1 MRADFTSRKGLRFPN
16 GIPRVETKRGQ
27 VKGCVNEMSDNPADT
42 DIAAA
47 TTAHNSSL
55 YDRII
60 CALLRLRCDL
70 EEPCEECR
78 ILASQ
83 DADAV
88 IKALNLRT
96 DQVGT
101 LTRYVTEWIDNG

>member
-1 MRADFTSRKGLRFPN
+1 
-16 GIPRVETKRGQ
+16 
-27 VKGCVNEMSDNPADT
+27 MSDLRDRV
-42 DIAAA
+42 IK
-47 TTAHNSSL
+47 SL
-55 YDRII
+55 
-60 CALLRLRCDL
+60 LSVRCDL

-78 ILASQ
+78 ILACQ